1 MNLMRRALIA
11 VLALSLAGCSSGSDS
26 EGGFEFSLDETLSGL
41 RNCDL
46 LSETFVT
53 VIKDATD
60 QIDDLAAS
68 SNGRI
73 PAAELSARVDELTG
87 SGYFTVA
94 ERLGCDAVAQRVE
107 TIERLREIDPTSADG
122 ADLIG
127 GVIEQLQAR

>member
-1 MNLMRRALIA
+1 MRRTLAAILVVALA
-11 VLALSLAGCSSGSDS
+11 ACSSGLDT
-26 EGGFEFSLDETLSGL
+26 EGGIEFSLDETLSGL

-73 PAAELSARVDELTG
+73 PTAELSAKVDDLTQT
-87 SGYFTVA
+87 GYFAVA
-94 ERLGCDAVAQRVE
+94 ERLGCNAVAQRVE

-122 ADLIG
+122 KDLIG
-127 GVIEQLQAR
+127 GIIAELQAR

>member
-1 MNLMRRALIA
+1 MTRTLVA
-11 VLALSLAGCSSGSDS
+11 VLVLALAGCSGGLDT
-26 EGGFEFSLDETLSGL
+26 EGGLEFSLDETLSGL

-73 PAAELSARVDELTG
+73 PTAELSARVDDLTQ
-87 SGYFTVA
+87 SGYFAVA
-94 ERLGCDAVAQRVE
+94 ERLGCNAVAQRVE

-122 ADLIG
+122 EDLIG
-127 GVIEQLQAR
+127 GIIEQLQAE